1 MRITSTAATK
11 DESDLKRKTITL
23 PQSLWEKAKRIYKI
37 RDLTFSSYVRT
48 LIKADK

>member
-1 MRITSTAATK
+1 MRITPTPAAK
-11 DESDLKRKTITL
+11 NGSLKRKTITL
-23 PQSLWEKAKRIYKI
+23 PISLWEKAKRIYQI